1 MKISFFDFSVFSTIP
16 AIVNDISLEQSIESL
31 LALNSSSF
39 KTKGSSFPQIRGPN
53 KKDKICI
60 VGAGPAGIHMAAQ
73 LKNKNFENIKIFEA
87 TNRVGG
93 KSFDMF
99 VEGYYRPLGTV
110 FLGVD
115 YFENVIQF
123 AKQYLSGDL
132 VPVQYPGVSK
142 IIIENRHMLIISCPI
157 ILISHDKLYT
167 PINIDMD

>member
-1 MKISFFDFSVFSTIP
+1 
-16 AIVNDISLEQSIESL
+16 
-31 LALNSSSF
+31 
-39 KTKGSSFPQIRGPN
+39 
-53 KKDKICI
+53 
-60 VGAGPAGIHMAAQ
+60 MAAQ

-142 IIIENRHMLIISCPI
+142 IIIENRHMLIKIFIVPYYFDI
-157 ILISHDKLYT
+157 T
-167 PINIDMD
+167 